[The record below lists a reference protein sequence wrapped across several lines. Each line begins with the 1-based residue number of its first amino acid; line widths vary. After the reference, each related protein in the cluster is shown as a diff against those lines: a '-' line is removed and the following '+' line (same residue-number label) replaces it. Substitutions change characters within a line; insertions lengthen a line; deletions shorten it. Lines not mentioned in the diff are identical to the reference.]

1 MIAERLVAALGARR
15 AGTSWQA
22 RCPAHEDRTPSLS
35 IRVTPEGRVLIY
47 CHAGCAYQAVIDAL
61 RGRGLWPTST
71 RSRQPRWVHRPQ
83 DHSHAGSRS
92 HRDAALSLWR
102 RTDPAADTLVETYLR
117 HRGITADLPASVR
130 FHPALTHPSGTR
142 LPTMVALVTHGV
154 QHEPVA
160 IHRTFLATD
169 GRAKAAV
176 TPQKMM
182 LGPCRGGVVQLATAD
197 DTVLIGEGLE
207 TCLAVRQ
214 VTGRPVWAALST
226 AGLRTLQLPTTIR
239 AVTIL
244 ADGDTAGDQAARAAA
259 TRWTREGRTVRI
271 ARPPTGLDFNDVLL
285 GDDVVDS
292 KEEA

>member
-1 MIAERLVAALGARR
+1 MTRFEAVACGRRRR
-15 AGTSWQA
+15 A
-22 RCPAHEDRTPSLS
+22 
-35 IRVTPEGRVLIY
+35 
-47 CHAGCAYQAVIDAL
+47 
-61 RGRGLWPTST
+61 
-71 RSRQPRWVHRPQ
+71 
-83 DHSHAGSRS
+83 AGSRAGRID
-92 HRDAALSLWR
+92 HRITATWGPAPAAALSLWR

-117 HRGITADLPASVR
+117 HRGITVDLPASVR
-130 FHPALTHPSGTR
+130 FHHALTHPSGAR
-142 LPTMVALVTHGV
+142 LPAMVALVTHGV

-214 VTGRPVWAALST
+214 VTGLPVWAALST

-239 AVTIL
+239 AVTVL

-285 GDDVVDS
+285 GYDVVNS
-292 KEEA
+292 KGEA